1 LKLVNEVQIHS
12 SQSYALP
19 MSIAQLCILER
30 LQDIKKHNNHA
41 TFCVVKIAVVIASVR
56 AIEH

>member
-1 LKLVNEVQIHS
+1 VNEVQIHS

-19 MSIAQLCILER
+19 MSIAQIRILER
-30 LQDIKKHNNHA
+30 LQDIKKHKNHA
-41 TFCVVKIAVVIASVR
+41 AFCVVKIAAVIASVR